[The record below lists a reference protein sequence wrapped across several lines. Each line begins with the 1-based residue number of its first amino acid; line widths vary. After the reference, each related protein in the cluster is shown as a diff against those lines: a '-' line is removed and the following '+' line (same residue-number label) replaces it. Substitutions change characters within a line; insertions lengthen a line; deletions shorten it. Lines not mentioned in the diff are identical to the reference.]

1 MISFLKHLAALLL
14 CFCLICS
21 LCGITFASGVDPDK
35 IQMLEDWALSLEAS
49 ASPDLEPSGDLFESE
64 PEASEALPDP
74 EFSGDPFESEPEASE
89 ALPDFEPEP
98 TDFSFTDVR
107 PSDVD
112 DPGFAD
118 VPGGDVPALDPD
130 DIASDPPSAGGDGT
144 YIVLPDDFIIQSAGY
159 DDTMSIDPFSLAP
172 ITPGNTS
179 GLKAVL
185 LSILGNYDPIVAQYQ
200 YNSGSNYGYIREI
213 QPDYVWLVSAGVFAI
228 LLYCTWRLLGGLICK
243 M

>member
-1 MISFLKHLAALLL
+1 MIRVLKHLAALLL
-14 CFCLICS
+14 CFCMICS

-49 ASPDLEPSGDLFESE
+49 ASPDPESSGDLFESE
-64 PEASEALPDP
+64 PESFEVLPDT
-74 EFSGDPFESEPEASE
+74 EPES
-89 ALPDFEPEP
+89 

-130 DIASDPPSAGGDGT
+130 DIASNPPSAGGDGT

-213 QPDYVWLVSAGVFAI
+213 QPDYVWLVSAGIFAI

-243 M
+243 I

>member
-1 MISFLKHLAALLL
+1 MMIRVLKHLAALLL
-14 CFCLICS
+14 CFCVICS

-49 ASPDLEPSGDLFESE
+49 ASPDPESSGDPFGSV
-64 PEASEALPDP
+64 PEASEALPD
-74 EFSGDPFESEPEASE
+74 SEPEPS
-89 ALPDFEPEP
+89 
-98 TDFSFTDVR
+98 DFSFTDVR
-107 PSDVD
+107 PSDFD

-118 VPGGDVPALDPD
+118 VPGGDVPALDSD
-130 DIASDPPSAGGDGT
+130 DIASDPPSAGGNGT

-200 YNSGSNYGYIREI
+200 YNTGSNHGYIREI
-213 QPDYVWLVSAGVFAI
+213 QPDYVWLVSAGIFAI

>member
-1 MISFLKHLAALLL
+1 MIRVLKHLAALLL
-14 CFCLICS
+14 CFCVICS

-49 ASPDLEPSGDLFESE
+49 ASPDPES
-64 PEASEALPDP
+64 
-74 EFSGDPFESEPEASE
+74 SGDPFESEPEASE
-89 ALPDFEPEP
+89 AMPDPEPEP

-213 QPDYVWLVSAGVFAI
+213 QPDYVWLVSAGIFAI

-243 M
+243 I

>member
-1 MISFLKHLAALLL
+1 MIRVLKHLAALLL

-64 PEASEALPDP
+64 PEASEALPD
-74 EFSGDPFESEPEASE
+74 
-89 ALPDFEPEP
+89 LEPEP

-130 DIASDPPSAGGDGT
+130 DIASDPPSVGGDGT
-144 YIVLPDDFIIQSAGY
+144 YIVLPDDFIIQSPGY

-213 QPDYVWLVSAGVFAI
+213 QPDYVWLVSAGIFAI
-228 LLYCTWRLLGGLICK
+228 LLYCTWRLLGGLVCRI
-243 M
+243 

>member
-1 MISFLKHLAALLL
+1 MIRVLKHLAALLL
-14 CFCLICS
+14 CFCVICS

-49 ASPDLEPSGDLFESE
+49 ASPDPEPSGDPLESE
-64 PEASEALPDP
+64 PEASDALPDP
-74 EFSGDPFESEPEASE
+74 
-89 ALPDFEPEP
+89 EPEP

-118 VPGGDVPALDPD
+118 VPGGDVPASDPD

-185 LSILGNYDPIVAQYQ
+185 LSLLGNYDPIVAQYQ

-213 QPDYVWLVSAGVFAI
+213 QPDYVWLVSAGIFAI

-243 M
+243 I

>member
-1 MISFLKHLAALLL
+1 MIRVLKHLAALLL
-14 CFCLICS
+14 CFCVICS

-49 ASPDLEPSGDLFESE
+49 ASPDPEPSGDLFEPE
-64 PEASEALPDP
+64 PEASEALPD
-74 EFSGDPFESEPEASE
+74 SN
-89 ALPDFEPEP
+89 PEP

-107 PSDVD
+107 PSDVE

-213 QPDYVWLVSAGVFAI
+213 QPDYVWLVSAGVFSI

>member
-1 MISFLKHLAALLL
+1 MIRVLKHLAALLL
-14 CFCLICS
+14 CFCVICS

-49 ASPDLEPSGDLFESE
+49 ASL
-64 PEASEALPDP
+64 DP
-74 EFSGDPFESEPEASE
+74 ESSGDPFESEPEVSE
-89 ALPDFEPEP
+89 AMPDPEPEP

-130 DIASDPPSAGGDGT
+130 DIASDH
-144 YIVLPDDFIIQSAGY
+144 FIIQSAGY

-213 QPDYVWLVSAGVFAI
+213 QPDYVWLVSAGIFAI

-243 M
+243 I

>member
-1 MISFLKHLAALLL
+1 MIRILKHLAALLL
-14 CFCLICS
+14 CFCVICS
-21 LCGITFASGVDPDK
+21 LCGITFASEVDPDK

-49 ASPDLEPSGDLFESE
+49 ASPDPESSGDPFESD
-64 PEASEALPDP
+64 PESSEALPDP
-74 EFSGDPFESEPEASE
+74 K
-89 ALPDFEPEP
+89 PEP

-179 GLKAVL
+179 GMKAVL

-213 QPDYVWLVSAGVFAI
+213 QPDYVWLVSAGIFAI

-243 M
+243 I